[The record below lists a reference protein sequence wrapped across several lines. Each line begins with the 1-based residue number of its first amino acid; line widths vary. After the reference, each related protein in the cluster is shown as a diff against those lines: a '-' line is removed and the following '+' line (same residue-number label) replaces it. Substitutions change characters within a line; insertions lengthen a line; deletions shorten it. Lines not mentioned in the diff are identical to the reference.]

1 MKNLNSL
8 KYQKINFNTHTLHL
22 LICKSKMILLIN
34 NSSIFFYSFQICFL
48 AVLKGGENPRLPG
61 ASTLLDVEETVNAG
75 KRVIAAKNIEPG
87 DRLIIESP
95 HAAILL
101 PEFFGTH
108 CQHCFS
114 RLVLYPSKSPFFRTK
129 IGVSC
134 KLENI
139 GKFE

>member
-1 MKNLNSL
+1 MHSYIEISKFKLILIL
-8 KYQKINFNTHTLHL
+8 KLFIPF
-22 LICKSKMILLIN
+22 
-34 NSSIFFYSFQICFL
+34 SSISNQIRLL

-114 RLVLYPSKSPFFRTK
+114 RLALSPSKCPFFRTAQ
-129 IGVSC
+129 
-134 KLENI
+134 KLEYVVTNI